1 MQAKKFKKE
10 NLSLFIQG
18 EMLNNI
24 ASTFL
29 QRNKR
34 NNAKNF

>member
-1 MQAKKFKKE
+1 MQAKKFKRE

-24 ASTFL
+24 ASTFF
-29 QRNKR
+29 
-34 NNAKNF
+34 AKE